1 MGDELSR
8 LLQSARP
15 SRTPRDA
22 RPDAAALAMRDA
34 IVADGSARARVR
46 RHALSWSMATVAV
59 AVLIAVVLVWVPQAP
74 VVAATPRPLS
84 FTPGLTLP
92 EIEARALAAQTG
104 TGGPSEPIRGS
115 ESTGWYFAWEE
126 GSAST
131 TIRPTVTTTAWDEN
145 GSGFTRVVAGVPY
158 SSDGAPA
165 RREADAPAPGE
176 LISEIVYGPGEFVP
190 PVSAAPGPSDQDV
203 TQLLG
208 AFGMPPAGATAG
220 EIVTAT
226 ESVFGL
232 WTLTDEQHAKIISL
246 LLNSPGS
253 VALGE
258 STDRGG
264 RPVFGVG
271 TDFAQSE
278 IRYTVLISAETGR
291 IVGLEASPLADIVP
305 DIPAGSVTSYTLWD
319 LL

>member
-1 MGDELSR
+1 
-8 LLQSARP
+8 
-15 SRTPRDA
+15 
-22 RPDAAALAMRDA
+22 
-34 IVADGSARARVR
+34 
-46 RHALSWSMATVAV
+46 
-59 AVLIAVVLVWVPQAP
+59 
-74 VVAATPRPLS
+74 
-84 FTPGLTLP
+84 
-92 EIEARALAAQTG
+92 
-104 TGGPSEPIRGS
+104 
-115 ESTGWYFAWEE
+115 
-126 GSAST
+126 
-131 TIRPTVTTTAWDEN
+131 
-145 GSGFTRVVAGVPY
+145 
-158 SSDGAPA
+158 
-165 RREADAPAPGE
+165 
-176 LISEIVYGPGEFVP
+176 
-190 PVSAAPGPSDQDV
+190 
-203 TQLLG
+203 
-208 AFGMPPAGATAG
+208 MPPAGATAG